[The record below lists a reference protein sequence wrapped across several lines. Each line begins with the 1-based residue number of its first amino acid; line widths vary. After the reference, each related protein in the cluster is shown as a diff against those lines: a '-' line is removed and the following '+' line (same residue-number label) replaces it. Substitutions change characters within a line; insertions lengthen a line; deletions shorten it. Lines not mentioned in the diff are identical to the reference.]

1 MSGKYLSSFHFALY
15 RLVISRYLLRVTYD
29 IIQGLHV
36 TMSKNA
42 FICGYPGFEPGR
54 ERFPSP
60 AERFRLIPYR
70 LFTESNDLYAA
81 KAASIS
87 SLEYIMG
94 EFLPVPFLS
103 PFTLCSLFNSWSSE
117 GLCPRDFSHLQTS
130 RWLILSEAG
139 ARLFSAAS
147 APSVAASMSR
157 FFSSKSSILIFMA
170 ISF

>member
-1 MSGKYLSSFHFALY
+1 
-15 RLVISRYLLRVTYD
+15 
-29 IIQGLHV
+29 
-36 TMSKNA
+36 MSKNA
-42 FICGYPGFEPGR
+42 LFVGIRDSNPVR
-54 ERFPSP
+54 NAFPSP

-70 LFTESNDLYAA
+70 LFTESKDLYAA

-103 PFTLCSLFNSWSSE
+103 PFTLCSLFNSWRSE
-117 GLCPRDFSHLQTS
+117 GLCPKDFSHLQTS

-147 APSVAASMSR
+147 APRVAASISR
-157 FFSSKSSILIFMA
+157 FFSSKSSNFIF
-170 ISF
+170 IWLHCFPLYHTPIIF

>member
-1 MSGKYLSSFHFALY
+1 MISFKDLY
-15 RLVISRYLLRVTYD
+15 KPCQRTL
-29 IIQGLHV
+29 
-36 TMSKNA
+36 
-42 FICGYPGFEPGR
+42 FCGHPGFEPGQ

-70 LFTESNDLYAA
+70 LFTESKDLYAA

-139 ARLFSAAS
+139 DRLFSAAS
-147 APSVAASMSR
+147 APRVAASISR

-170 ISF
+170 NHFNLVTAMLSIRPATDVLNL